1 MGYLDENG
9 LRYLWSK
16 VTGRSLPIRAV
27 SKADYEALPEE
38 EKNADVVYIVPD
50 GGGPGGDGGAG
61 GNIPAG
67 GIIIWSGAAD
77 AVPEGWALCDGTN
90 GTPDLRDRF
99 VLGAGSK
106 YGVGAKGGEEAV
118 TLTVDQMP
126 KHDHVETERGVN
138 DGTPIYPK
146 LMTFGT
152 PIPSSYTIKNYGAKK
167 FSYAAYGKNDL
178 ITSSDG
184 IILMQSDSANDHPYH
199 SMSGNNQAYAMKTY
213 QTGGGTAHNNMP
225 PYYALCY
232 IMKL

>member
-1 MGYLDENG
+1 M
-9 LRYLWSK
+9 
-16 VTGRSLPIRAV
+16 

-50 GGGPGGDGGAG
+50 GGGPGGDGGSG

-77 AVPEGWALCDGTN
+77 AVPDGWALCDGTN

-106 YGVGAKGGEEAV
+106 YGVGAKGGEETHKLTTAEMPIHSHSDYKYNSQNRTGLTEV
-118 TLTVDQMP
+118 TV
-126 KHDHVETERGVN
+126 
-138 DGTPIYPK
+138 
-146 LMTFGT
+146 
-152 PIPSSYTIKNYGAKK
+152 GAKSVLAQM
-167 FSYAAYGKNDL
+167 SYPLNDMTL
-178 ITSSDG
+178 WRGTGSTNSSG
-184 IILMQSDSANDHPYH
+184 
-199 SMSGNNQAYAMKTY
+199 SGA
-213 QTGGGTAHNNMP
+213 AHNNMP

>member
-1 MGYLDENG
+1 MNIIYHGKEL
-9 LRYLWSK
+9 S
-16 VTGRSLPIRAV
+16 
-27 SKADYEALPEE
+27 
-38 EKNADVVYIVPD
+38 
-50 GGGPGGDGGAG
+50 GGGGAG
-61 GNIPAG
+61 IPTG
-67 GIIIWSGAAD
+67 LISIWYGAVD
-77 AVPEGWALCDGTN
+77 SIPDGWALCDGTN

-138 DGTPIYPK
+138 DSTQIYPK
-146 LMTFGT
+146 FMCSGA
-152 PIPSSYTIKNYGAKK
+152 PIPSSYTPKNYGAKK

-184 IILMQSDSANDHPYH
+184 VSLMQSDSASDYPVQ
-199 SMSGNNQAYAMKTY
+199 SVVGSRQAYAMKTY

>member
-50 GGGPGGDGGAG
+50 GGGPGGDGGSG

-77 AVPEGWALCDGTN
+77 AVPDGWALCDGTN

-99 VLGAGSK
+99 VLGAGGSRA
-106 YGVGAKGGEEAV
+106 VGATGGEE
-118 TLTVDQMP
+118 THKLTTAEMP
-126 KHDHVETERGVN
+126 SHKHGMLTFLKSTTGTTTSVNAPTGETNKNPV
-138 DGTPIYPK
+138 
-146 LMTFGT
+146 
-152 PIPSSYTIKNYGAKK
+152 YT
-167 FSYAAYGKNDL
+167 
-178 ITSSDG
+178 
-184 IILMQSDSANDHPYH
+184 QSAG
-199 SMSGNNQAYAMKTY
+199 SGS
-213 QTGGGTAHNNMP
+213 AHNNMP
-225 PYYALCY
+225 PYYVLCY

>member
-50 GGGPGGDGGAG
+50 GGGPGGDGGSG

-77 AVPEGWALCDGTN
+77 AVPDGWALCDGTN

-99 VLGAGSK
+99 VLGAGGSRA
-106 YGVGAKGGEEAV
+106 VGATGGEETHKLTTAEMPSHTH
-118 TLTVDQMP
+118 TL
-126 KHDHVETERGVN
+126 
-138 DGTPIYPK
+138 
-146 LMTFGT
+146 
-152 PIPSSYTIKNYGAKK
+152 S
-167 FSYAAYGKNDL
+167 
-178 ITSSDG
+178 
-184 IILMQSDSANDHPYH
+184 
-199 SMSGNNQAYAMKTY
+199 AYAPSAGSSGGIMTLVNVPAKTQLNNGY
-213 QTGGGTAHNNMP
+213 ALADAGKAYRGSLTTNSNGSGSAHNNMP

>member
-27 SKADYEALPEE
+27 SKADYEALSEE
-38 EKNADVVYIVPD
+38 EKNADVVYVVPD
-50 GGGPGGDGGAG
+50 GGGPGGDGGSG

-99 VLGAGSK
+99 VLGAGGSRA
-106 YGVGAKGGEEAV
+106 VGATGGEETHKLTTAEMPSHSHSDYKYRSQNGTGLTEV
-118 TLTVDQMP
+118 ALAAKTVYTSLFYTLNDS
-126 KHDHVETERGVN
+126 KGYRGLGYTN
-138 DGTPIYPK
+138 
-146 LMTFGT
+146 
-152 PIPSSYTIKNYGAKK
+152 SSG
-167 FSYAAYGKNDL
+167 
-178 ITSSDG
+178 
-184 IILMQSDSANDHPYH
+184 
-199 SMSGNNQAYAMKTY
+199 SGS
-213 QTGGGTAHNNMP
+213 AHNNMP
-225 PYYALCY
+225 PYYVLCY